1 MRINN
6 KYYLHTLESMFAKDF
21 GSPICPVLAD
31 FYFKLSKFEKA
42 KQVCE
47 IGLQHNT
54 ANCMIH
60 YILAKVY
67 LIQDDY
73 IQAEKL
79 LQHIVVQD
87 ATNFEALKLF
97 IYIKILLKRSIK
109 TYSQYIVKAYSINSK
124 DKKINKLYNQL
135 KIEQSPKFKDK
146 QSQKTLNA
154 DIVLNQS
161 LATKTMFSVFMKQKK
176 YIEALTVL
184 KMMKKNKENRKFI
197 KEETIKVKNL
207 INQ

>member
-1 MRINN
+1 MRTKN
-6 KYYLHTLESMFAKDF
+6 KYYLDTLESMFAKDF

-54 ANCMIH
+54 TNYLIY

-73 IQAEKL
+73 VQAEKL
-79 LQHIVVQD
+79 LQKVVVQD

-97 IYIKILLKRSIK
+97 LYIKILLKRSIK
-109 TYSQYIVKAYSINSK
+109 TYSQYIIKAYSVNSK

-146 QSQKTLNA
+146 QSQKTLKV

-176 YIEALTVL
+176 YIEALAVL

>member
-1 MRINN
+1 MNELSRI
-6 KYYLHTLESMFAKDF
+6 
-21 GSPICPVLAD
+21 
-31 FYFKLSKFEKA
+31 
-42 KQVCE
+42 
-47 IGLQHNT
+47 
-54 ANCMIH
+54 
-60 YILAKVY
+60 
-67 LIQDDY
+67 
-73 IQAEKL
+73 
-79 LQHIVVQD
+79 
-87 ATNFEALKLF
+87 
-97 IYIKILLKRSIK
+97 
-109 TYSQYIVKAYSINSK
+109 
-124 DKKINKLYNQL
+124 INKLYNQL